1 MEVIEAMKRRWVP
14 GITASGDEGVLIE
27 NSIENALLAAR
38 TAGFENTAIALERML
53 SQQRLLS
60 RRTSRK

>member
-38 TAGFENTAIALERML
+38 TAGFENTAIALERL